1 MLFLE
6 AKKAA
11 KIPFCRGLLIT
22 VINFTWILL
31 FMLIMVMVAMDSQ
44 KKSLESFPSC
54 YQIIVKIRFTFSSLS
69 QGVFGTIFHS

>member
-11 KIPFCRGLLIT
+11 KIPFCTELLIT

-31 FMLIMVMVAMDSQ
+31 FMLIMVMAAMDSQ
-44 KKSLESFPSC
+44 KK
-54 YQIIVKIRFTFSSLS
+54 KAWSLS
-69 QGVFGTIFHS
+69 LAVTRL